1 MDTLIVN
8 RKLDSPQRCLARVR
22 DKCPGRQETAK
33 LVRNLPAVWWIS
45 RGMTMS
51 YVRANN
57 GFTLIELM
65 IVVAIIA
72 ILAAIAVPQYQTY
85 VARAQTAAALTEIE
99 PGRTAYETLVNQGVS
114 SGTSYANVDNLGLPS
129 DTDFCAISATAPASG
144 NSAIT
149 CTLKGSTAIRNHH
162 LKLTRDS
169 SGDWHCL
176 SDVTLKYLPSSCQA
190 G

>member
-1 MDTLIVN
+1 MSGRN
-8 RKLDSPQRCLARVR
+8 PQA
-22 DKCPGRQETAK
+22 
-33 LVRNLPAVWWIS
+33 
-45 RGMTMS
+45 
-51 YVRANN
+51 

-85 VARAQTAAALTEIE
+85 VARAQTAAALTEIT
-99 PGRTAYETLVNQGVS
+99 PGRTAYETLVNQGVV

-129 DTDFCAISATAPASG
+129 STEFCAISATAPASG

-149 CTLKGSTAIRNHH
+149 CTLKGSAAIRGHY
-162 LKLTRDS
+162 LKLSRDS
-169 SGDWHCL
+169 SGDWSCL